1 MKLILAI
8 CLLCSGLAWASDLPL
23 SVAKKLAEH
32 AASFAAEKSWS
43 VTVAIVNAEG
53 NLVYFQR
60 GDGTYVGSIESAQ
73 QKAVSANA
81 FRRPTSAFVEAIKTK
96 PGLVTGKN
104 IVAIEGGVPVVLNG
118 VHVGAIGVS
127 GAKAVEDEE
136 VANAALKKLQA
147 KN

>member
-1 MKLILAI
+1 MKFILVT
-8 CLLCSGLAWASDLPL
+8 CLLWTGLAWANALTL
-23 SVAKKLAEH
+23 SVAKKLADH
-32 AASFAAEKSWS
+32 AASFAAEKSWN

-73 QKAVSANA
+73 QKALSANA
-81 FRRPTSAFVEAIKTK
+81 FRRPTSAFVEAVKTK

-104 IVAIEGGVPVVLNG
+104 VVAIEGGVPVMLNG
-118 VHVGAIGVS
+118 IHVGAIGVS
-127 GAKAVEDEE
+127 GARAVEDEE